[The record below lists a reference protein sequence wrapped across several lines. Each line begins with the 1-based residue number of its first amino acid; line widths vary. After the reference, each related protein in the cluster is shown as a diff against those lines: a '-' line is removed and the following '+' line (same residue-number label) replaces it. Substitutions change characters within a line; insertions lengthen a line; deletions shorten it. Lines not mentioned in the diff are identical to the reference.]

1 MIPPLMIKETIKNA
15 LKEDLGQGD
24 LTTFYTVP
32 AQARGSGR
40 ILAKET
46 GVMAGLFVAAEVFHC
61 VDGTLQVERLVED
74 GTRVRAGQ
82 PVMHISGRLQAILL
96 AERTALNFLQR
107 LSGIATKTALW
118 VEAIKDYPV
127 RLADTRKTTPGL
139 RMLEKY
145 AVAVGGGYNH
155 RLALDSGILIKEN
168 HIRAAGGITAAVKA
182 VRERAPFT
190 VRIEV
195 EVTDLA
201 QLQEA
206 LAAGADI
213 IMLDNM
219 DIEMM
224 RQAVAITEGRAL
236 LEASGNVTYERLVE
250 IAATGVDIISCGALT
265 HSFKSLDL
273 SLLLD

>member
-1 MIPPLMIKETIKNA
+1 MIPPLMIEDTIKHA

-24 LTTFYTVP
+24 LTTLFTVP
-32 AQARGSGR
+32 AEARGSGR

-46 GVMAGLFVAAEVFHC
+46 GIIAGLFVAAAVFHY
-61 VDGTLQVERLVED
+61 VDHALQVERLVED
-74 GTRVRAGQ
+74 GTRVNSGQ
-82 PVMHISGRLQAILL
+82 PVMRISGRLQAILS

-107 LSGIATKTALW
+107 LSGIATKTAAW
-118 VEAIKDYPV
+118 VEVIKDYPV

-139 RMLEKY
+139 RTLEKY
-145 AVAVGGGYNH
+145 AVAVGGGHNH
-155 RLALDSGILIKEN
+155 RLALDGGVLIKDN
-168 HIRAAGGITAAVKA
+168 HIRAAGGITAAIKA

-195 EVTDLA
+195 EVSDLA
-201 QLQEA
+201 ELKEA
-206 LAAGADI
+206 LDAGADI

-219 DIEMM
+219 DTATM
-224 RQAVAITEGRAL
+224 RQAVALTAGRAL
-236 LEASGNVTYERLVE
+236 LEASGNVTYERLAE

-265 HSFKSLDL
+265 HSFRSLDL